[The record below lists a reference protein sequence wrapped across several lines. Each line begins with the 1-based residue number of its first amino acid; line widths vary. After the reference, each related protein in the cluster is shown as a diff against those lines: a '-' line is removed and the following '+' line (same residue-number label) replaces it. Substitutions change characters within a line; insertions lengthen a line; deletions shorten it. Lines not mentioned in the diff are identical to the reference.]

1 MKADYVI
8 KNGIVVTPQST
19 IIGGVAVKGTQIIA
33 VASDDQLPDAKR
45 IIDANGGYVIP
56 GLIDIHYHLGAG
68 GPIERIESDFKT
80 ETPGAALN
88 GVTTVSSMLA
98 TLGSYIPVME
108 RVIEWGTGESYVN
121 FALHCAIQ
129 VNAHFDELKKLCD
142 MGLCRFKMF
151 YTAYKGEEGRKIGQL
166 GCDDGMVYRAC
177 EFFADYGFPA
187 MGTLHCEEQDIMDL
201 LQPRYE
207 NKRMD
212 LPAWTEAR
220 PDFIE
225 AMSVDSAA
233 WIAKATGA
241 PVHIAHMSTRE
252 AVEELARWQ
261 KAGVRIY
268 GETTPTYLT
277 LTKYDDIG
285 FFGKI
290 NPPLREKDDQEA
302 IWAALRDGV
311 ITTMGTDTC
320 PYTRKEK
327 EQGGDLWSALPGFAT
342 GVEIFCAVMISEGVN
357 KGRLSLEQ
365 MVKVTSEGSARLLN
379 LYPRK
384 GALVPGADADIVI
397 VDPNKEM
404 TVHSKNLLTRAKEWS
419 PFEGMKLKGAP
430 VFTMVLG
437 EIMAEN
443 RELVGKP
450 NGRFVPVK
458 KTQRRMI

>member
-1 MKADYVI
+1 MKADCVI
-8 KNGIVVTPQST
+8 KNGIVVTPQNT
-19 IIGGVAVKGTQIIA
+19 IIGGVAVKGTQVIA
-33 VASDDQLPDAKR
+33 VASNELLPDATR
-45 IIDANGGYVIP
+45 TIDAKGGYVIP

-68 GPIERIESDFKT
+68 GPPERIESDFKT

-98 TLGSYIPVME
+98 TLGSYIPFA
-108 RVIEWGTGESYVN
+108 RKIIEWGTGKSYVN

-129 VNAHFDELKKLCD
+129 VNEHFEELQQLCD
-142 MGLCRFKMF
+142 MGLARFKMF

-166 GCDDGMVYRAC
+166 GCDDAMVYRAC
-177 EFFADYGFPA
+177 EFFAKYGYPA

-212 LPAWTEAR
+212 LAAWTEAR

-225 AMSVDSAA
+225 AMSIDSAA

-241 PVHIAHMSTRE
+241 AIHIAHMSTRE
-252 AVEELARWQ
+252 AVEELTRWQ

-285 FFGKI
+285 LFGKI

-342 GVEIFCAVMISEGVN
+342 GVEIFCAAMMTEGVN
-357 KGRLSLEQ
+357 KGRLSIEQ

-397 VDPNKEM
+397 VDPNREA
-404 TVHSKNLLTRAKEWS
+404 TVRAKDLMTRAREWS
-419 PFEGMKLKGAP
+419 PFEGMKLKGMP
-430 VFTMVLG
+430 VFTMVMG
-437 EIMAEN
+437 EIVAEN

-450 NGRFVPVK
+450 SGRFAPVK
-458 KTQRRMI
+458 K

>member
-1 MKADYVI
+1 MKADCVI
-8 KNGIVVTPQST
+8 RNGIVVTPRGT
-19 IIGGVAVKGTQIIA
+19 ILGGVAVKGSRIVS
-33 VASDDQLPDAKR
+33 VASDELLPEAGRVIDAKQ
-45 IIDANGGYVIP
+45 GYVIP

-68 GPIERIESDFKT
+68 GPLERIESDFVT

-98 TLGSYIPVME
+98 SLDSYVPLAPK
-108 RVIEWGTGESYVN
+108 VIEWGKGKSYVN
-121 FALHCAIQ
+121 YALHCAIETP
-129 VNAHFDELKKLCD
+129 AHFDELQEICE
-142 MGLCRFKMF
+142 MGMCRFKMF

-166 GCDDGMVYRAC
+166 GCDDAMVYRAF
-177 EFFADYGFPA
+177 EFFAKYGFPA
-187 MGTLHCEEQDIMDL
+187 MATLHCEEQDIMDL

-207 NKRMD
+207 KKRTD
-212 LPAWTEAR
+212 LAAWTEAR

-225 AMSVDSAA
+225 AMSLDSAA
-233 WIAKATGA
+233 WIAKETGA

-277 LTKYDDIG
+277 LTKFDDLG
-285 FFGKI
+285 LYGKI
-290 NPPLREKDDQEA
+290 NPPLREKDDQDA
-302 IWAALRDGV
+302 LWAALRDGV
-311 ITTMGTDTC
+311 VTTMGTDTC

-342 GVEIFCAVMISEGVN
+342 GVEVICSVMISEGVH

-365 MVKVTSEGSARLLN
+365 MVKVTSEGAARLLN

-397 VDPNKEM
+397 VDPNRETTIHAKD
-404 TVHSKNLLTRAKEWS
+404 LLTRSKEWS
-419 PFEGMKLKGAP
+419 PFEGIKVRGMP
-430 VFTMVLG
+430 VFTMVMG
-437 EIMAEN
+437 EIVAED
-443 RELVGKP
+443 REIVGRRA
-450 NGRFVPVK
+450 GCFVPVK
-458 KTQRRMI
+458 R

>member
-1 MKADYVI
+1 MKADCVI
-8 KNGIVVTPQST
+8 KNGVVVTPQGT
-19 IIGGVAVKGTQIIA
+19 ILGGVAVKGSKIVA
-33 VASDDQLPDAKR
+33 VTANESLPDAR
-45 IIDANGGYVIP
+45 RVIDAKEGYVIP

-68 GPIERIESDFKT
+68 GPLERIESDFVT

-98 TLGSYIPVME
+98 SLDSYIPLAQK
-108 RVIEWGTGESYVN
+108 VIEWGRGKSYVN
-121 FALHCAIQ
+121 YALHCAIETP
-129 VNAHFDELKKLCD
+129 AHLDELQRLCE
-142 MGLCRFKMF
+142 MGMCRFKMF

-166 GCDDGMVYRAC
+166 GCDDGMVYRAF
-177 EFFADYGFPA
+177 EFFAKYGFPA
-187 MGTLHCEEQDIMDL
+187 MATLHCEEQDIMDL

-207 NKRMD
+207 KKRND
-212 LPAWTEAR
+212 LAVWTEAR

-225 AMSVDSAA
+225 AMSLDSAA
-233 WIAKATGA
+233 WIAKETGA

-277 LTKYDDIG
+277 LTKYDKLG
-285 FFGKI
+285 LFGKI
-290 NPPLREKDDQEA
+290 NPPLREKDDQDA
-302 IWAALRDGV
+302 LWAALRDGI

-342 GVEIFCAVMISEGVN
+342 GVEVFCSVMISEGIH

-365 MVKVTSEGSARLLN
+365 MVKVTSEGTARLLN

-397 VDPNKEM
+397 VDPNRE
-404 TVHSKNLLTRAKEWS
+404 TTIHGQDLLTRSKDWS
-419 PFEGMKLKGAP
+419 PFEGIRVKGMP
-430 VFTMVLG
+430 VCTMVMG
-437 EIMAEN
+437 EMVAEN
-443 RELVGKP
+443 REMVGKST
-450 NGRFVPVK
+450 GEFVPVK
-458 KTQRRMI
+458 KP

>member
-1 MKADYVI
+1 MKADCVI
-8 KNGIVVTPQST
+8 RNGKVVTPTGT
-19 IIGGVAVKGTQIIA
+19 IMGGLAVKETKIVS
-33 VASDDQLPDAKR
+33 VASDEILPDSHR
-45 IIDANGGYVIP
+45 FIDANGGYILP

-68 GPIERIESDFKT
+68 GPLERIESDFAT

-98 TLGSYIPVME
+98 SLDSYIPLAP
-108 RVIEWGTGESYVN
+108 RVIAWGKGKSYVN
-121 FALHCAIQ
+121 YALHCAIET
-129 VNAHFDELKKLCD
+129 ASHFDELKSLCD
-142 MGLCRFKMF
+142 LGMCRFKMF

-166 GCDDGMVYRAC
+166 GCDDGMVYRAF

-187 MGTLHCEEQDIMDL
+187 IATLHCEEQDIMDL

-212 LPAWTEAR
+212 LAAWTEAR

-225 AMSVDSAA
+225 AMSLDSAA

-261 KAGVRIY
+261 RAGVRIY
-268 GETTPTYLT
+268 GETTPSYLT
-277 LTKYDDIG
+277 LTKNDPLG
-285 FFGKI
+285 PWGKI

-302 IWAALRDGV
+302 LWAALRGGV

-327 EQGGDLWSALPGFAT
+327 EQGGDLWSAYPGFAT
-342 GVEIFCAVMISEGVN
+342 GVEVFCSVMMTEGVH
-357 KGRLSLEQ
+357 KGRLSIEQ
-365 MVKVTSEGSARLLN
+365 MVKVTSEGTARLLN

-384 GALVPGADADIVI
+384 GALVPGADADIVL
-397 VDPNKEM
+397 VDPDRETTIRAKD
-404 TVHSKNLLTRAKEWS
+404 LLTRAKEWS
-419 PFEGMKLKGAP
+419 PFEGMKVKGMP
-430 VFTMVLG
+430 VLTMVMG
-437 EIMAEN
+437 EIAAEN
-443 RELVGKP
+443 REIVGKP
-450 NGRFVPVK
+450 GGRFVPVK
-458 KTQRRMI
+458 RG

>member
-1 MKADYVI
+1 MKADCI
-8 KNGIVVTPQST
+8 IRNGIVVTPHG
-19 IIGGVAVKGTQIIA
+19 IVIGGVAVRGTKIVS
-33 VASDDQLPDAKR
+33 VASDELLPDAVR
-45 IIDANGGYVIP
+45 FIDANGGYVIP

-68 GPIERIESDFKT
+68 GPLERIESDFKT
-80 ETPGAALN
+80 ETPGVALN

-98 TLGSYIPVME
+98 SLDSYVPLAPM
-108 RVIEWGTGESYVN
+108 VIGWGRGKSYVN
-121 FALHCAIQ
+121 YALHCAIET
-129 VNAHFDELKKLCD
+129 ASHLDELKQLCD
-142 MGLCRFKMF
+142 MGMCRFKMF

-166 GCDDGMVYRAC
+166 GCDDGMVYRAF
-177 EFFADYGFPA
+177 EFFANYGSPA
-187 MGTLHCEEQDIMDL
+187 IGTLHCEEQDIMDL

-212 LPAWTEAR
+212 LAAWTEAR

-225 AMSVDSAA
+225 AMSLDSAA
-233 WIAKATGA
+233 WIAKETGA

-277 LTKYDDIG
+277 LTKNDNLG
-285 FFGKI
+285 LFGKI
-290 NPPLREKDDQEA
+290 NPPLRERDDQEA
-302 IWAALRDGV
+302 LWAALREGI

-320 PYTRKEK
+320 PYTREEK
-327 EQGGDLWSALPGFAT
+327 EQRGDLWSALPGFAT
-342 GVEIFCAVMISEGVN
+342 GVEIFCSVMMSEGVN
-357 KGRLSLEQ
+357 KGRLSIEQ
-365 MVKVTSEGSARLLN
+365 MVKVTSEGTARLLN

-397 VDPNKEM
+397 VDPNRETTIHAKD
-404 TVHSKNLLTRAKEWS
+404 LLTRANGWS
-419 PFEGMKLKGAP
+419 PFEGMKVKGMP
-430 VFTMVLG
+430 VFTMVMG
-437 EIMAEN
+437 EIVAEN

-458 KTQRRMI
+458 KS

>member
-1 MKADYVI
+1 MKADCVI
-8 KNGIVVTPQST
+8 KNGIVVTPQGT

-33 VASDDQLPDAKR
+33 VAADELLPDASR
-45 IIDANGGYVIP
+45 FVDAHGGYVIP

-68 GPIERIESDFKT
+68 GPLERIESDFRT

-98 TLGSYIPVME
+98 SLESYIPLAPKVME
-108 RVIEWGTGESYVN
+108 WGKGKSYVN
-121 FALHCAIQ
+121 YALHCAIET
-129 VNAHFDELKKLCD
+129 ASHFDELKKLCE
-142 MGLCRFKMF
+142 MGMCRFKMF

-166 GCDDGMVYRAC
+166 GCDDGMVYRAF

-187 MGTLHCEEQDIMDL
+187 MATLHCEEQDIMDL

-225 AMSVDSAA
+225 AMSLDSAA
-233 WIAKATGA
+233 WIAKGTGA

-261 KAGVRIY
+261 RAGLRIY

-277 LTKYDDIG
+277 LTKYDKIG
-285 FFGKI
+285 VWGKI

-302 IWAALRDGV
+302 LWAALREGI

-327 EQGGDLWSALPGFAT
+327 EQRGDLWSALPGFAT
-342 GVEIFCAVMISEGVN
+342 GVEVFCSVMMTEGVH
-357 KGRLSLEQ
+357 KGRLSVEQ
-365 MVKVTSEGSARLLN
+365 MVKVTSEGTARLLN
-379 LYPRK
+379 RYPRK

-397 VDPNKEM
+397 VDPNRETIIHGKD
-404 TVHSKNLLTRAKEWS
+404 LLTRAKEWS
-419 PFEGMKLKGAP
+419 PFEGMKVRGMP
-430 VFTMVLG
+430 VFTMVMG
-437 EIMAEN
+437 EIVSEN

-458 KTQRRMI
+458 KT

>member
-1 MKADYVI
+1 MKVDYVI
-8 KNGIVVTPQST
+8 KNGIVVTPQGT
-19 IIGGVAVKGTQIIA
+19 IIGGVAVKGTKIIA
-33 VASDDQLPDAKR
+33 VASDELLPDANR
-45 IIDANGGYVIP
+45 FIDADGGYVIP

-68 GPIERIESDFKT
+68 GPLERIESDFKT

-98 TLGSYIPVME
+98 SLDSYVPLAQK
-108 RVIEWGTGESYVN
+108 VIEWGKGTSYVN
-121 FALHCAIQ
+121 YAHHCAIETPS
-129 VNAHFDELKKLCD
+129 HLGELKQLCD
-142 MGLCRFKMF
+142 MGMCRFKMF

-166 GCDDGMVYRAC
+166 GCDDGMVYRAF

-187 MGTLHCEEQDIMDL
+187 MATIHCEEQDIMDL

-207 NKRMD
+207 KKRMD

-225 AMSVDSAA
+225 AMSLDSAA

-277 LTKYDDIG
+277 LTKYDNIG
-285 FFGKI
+285 LYGKI
-290 NPPLREKDDQEA
+290 NPPLREKEDQEA
-302 IWAALRDGV
+302 LWAALRDGI

-342 GVEIFCAVMISEGVN
+342 GVEIFCSVMMSEGVH
-357 KGRLSLEQ
+357 KGRLSIEQ
-365 MVKVTSEGSARLLN
+365 MVRVTSEGAARLLN

-397 VDPNKEM
+397 VDPSREGTIWAKDLM
-404 TVHSKNLLTRAKEWS
+404 TRSKDWS
-419 PFEGMKLKGAP
+419 PFEGMKVRGMP
-430 VFTMVLG
+430 VFTMVMG
-437 EIMAEN
+437 EIVSEN

-458 KTQRRMI
+458 KS

>member
-1 MKADYVI
+1 MKADCVI
-8 KNGIVVTPQST
+8 KNGIIVTPQGM
-19 IIGGVAVKGTQIIA
+19 IIGGIAVKGTQIIA
-33 VASDDQLPDAKR
+33 VGSDELLPDASR
-45 IIDANGGYVIP
+45 FIDAKGGYVLP

-68 GPIERIESDFKT
+68 GPLERIASDFKT

-98 TLGSYIPVME
+98 SLDSYIPLASKVME
-108 RVIEWGTGESYVN
+108 WGKGKSYVN
-121 FALHCAIQ
+121 YALHCAIET
-129 VNAHFDELKKLCD
+129 ASHFDELQQLCD
-142 MGLCRFKMF
+142 MGMCRFKMF

-187 MGTLHCEEQDIMDL
+187 MATLHCEEQDIMDL
-201 LQPRYE
+201 LQPRYQK
-207 NKRMD
+207 KRMD
-212 LPAWTEAR
+212 LAAWTEAR

-225 AMSVDSAA
+225 AMSLDSAA

-241 PVHIAHMSTRE
+241 PVHIAHLSTRE

-261 KAGVRIY
+261 KVGVRIY

-277 LTKYDDIG
+277 LTKNDNLG
-285 FFGKI
+285 PWGKI

-302 IWAALRDGV
+302 LWAALRAGV

-342 GVEIFCAVMISEGVN
+342 GVEIFCSVMMSEGVH
-357 KGRLSLEQ
+357 KGRLSIEQ
-365 MVKVTSEGSARLLN
+365 MVKVTSEGTARLLN

-397 VDPNKEM
+397 IDPHKER
-404 TVHSKNLLTRAKEWS
+404 TIRAQDLLTRAKDWS
-419 PFEGMKLKGAP
+419 PFEGMKVKGMP
-430 VFTMVLG
+430 VFTMVMG
-437 EIMAEN
+437 EIVSEN
-443 RELVGKP
+443 RELVGQPK
-450 NGRFVPVK
+450 GRFVPVK
-458 KTQRRMI
+458 KS

>member
-1 MKADYVI
+1 MKADVVI
-8 KNGIVVTPQST
+8 KNGVVVTPQNT

-33 VASDDQLPDAKR
+33 VGADALLPEAHR
-45 IIDANGGYVIP
+45 FIDAQGGYIIP

-68 GPIERIESDFKT
+68 GPFERIESDFKT

-88 GVTTVSSMLA
+88 GVTTISSMLA
-98 TLGSYIPVME
+98 TLGSYIPAAS
-108 RVIEWGTGESYVN
+108 RAIEWGRGKSFVN
-121 FALHCAIQ
+121 YAFHCAIQ
-129 VNAHFDELKKLCD
+129 VPAHLDELKQVCD
-142 MGLCRFKMF
+142 MGMCRFKMF

-166 GCDDGMVYRAC
+166 GCDDGLVYRAC
-177 EFFADYGFPA
+177 ELIADYGFPA
-187 MGTLHCEEQDIMDL
+187 MATLHCEEQDIMDL
-201 LQPRYE
+201 LQPRFE

-225 AMSVDSAA
+225 AMSLDSAA
-233 WIAKATGA
+233 WIAQATGA
-241 PVHIAHMSTRE
+241 PVHIAHMSTKE

-277 LTKYDDIG
+277 LTKYG
-285 FFGKI
+285 ELGLYGKI
-290 NPPLREKDDQEA
+290 NPPLREKEDQA
-302 IWAALRDGV
+302 ALWAALRDGV

-327 EQGGDLWSALPGFAT
+327 EQKGDLWSALPGFAT
-342 GVEIFCAVMISEGVN
+342 GVEIFCSVMFSEGVR
-357 KGRLSLEQ
+357 KGRLSVEQ
-365 MVKVTSEGSARLLN
+365 MVRVTSEGAARLLN

-397 VDPNKEM
+397 IDPERET
-404 TVHSKNLLTRAKEWS
+404 TVRAKDLLTRANEWS
-419 PFEGMKLKGAP
+419 PFEGMKLMGMP
-430 VFTMVLG
+430 VFTMVMG
-437 EIMAEN
+437 EIMAEG

-458 KTQRRMI
+458 KP

>member
-1 MKADYVI
+1 MKADCVI
-8 KNGIVVTPQST
+8 KNGIVITPQGT

-33 VASDDQLPDAKR
+33 VAADELLPEASRFVDAH
-45 IIDANGGYVIP
+45 GGYVIP

-68 GPIERIESDFKT
+68 GPLERIESDFKT

-98 TLGSYIPVME
+98 SLESYIPLAPKVME
-108 RVIEWGTGESYVN
+108 WGKGNSYVN
-121 FALHCAIQ
+121 YALHCAIET
-129 VNAHFDELKKLCD
+129 ASHFDELKKLCE
-142 MGLCRFKMF
+142 MGMCRFKMF

-166 GCDDGMVYRAC
+166 GCDDGMVYRAF

-187 MGTLHCEEQDIMDL
+187 MATLHCEEQDIMDL

-225 AMSVDSAA
+225 AMSLDSAA
-233 WIAKATGA
+233 WIAKGTGA

-261 KAGVRIY
+261 RAGVRIY

-277 LTKYDDIG
+277 LTKYDKIG
-285 FFGKI
+285 VWGKI

-302 IWAALRDGV
+302 LWAALRDGV

-342 GVEIFCAVMISEGVN
+342 GVEVFCSVMMTEGVH
-357 KGRLSLEQ
+357 KGRLSVEQ
-365 MVKVTSEGSARLLN
+365 MVKVTSEGTARLLN

-397 VDPNKEM
+397 VDPNRETTIHGKD
-404 TVHSKNLLTRAKEWS
+404 LLTRAKEWS
-419 PFEGMKLKGAP
+419 PFEGMKVRGMP
-430 VFTMVLG
+430 VFTMVMG
-437 EIMAEN
+437 EIVSEN

-458 KTQRRMI
+458 KT

>member
-1 MKADYVI
+1 MKADCVI
-8 KNGIVVTPQST
+8 KNGVVVTPQGT
-19 IIGGVAVKGTQIIA
+19 ILGGVAVKGSKIVA
-33 VASDDQLPDAKR
+33 VTANESLPDAR
-45 IIDANGGYVIP
+45 RVIDAKEGYVIP

-68 GPIERIESDFKT
+68 GPLERIESDFVT

-98 TLGSYIPVME
+98 SLDSYIPLAQK
-108 RVIEWGTGESYVN
+108 VIEWGRGKSYVN
-121 FALHCAIQ
+121 YALHCAIETP
-129 VNAHFDELKKLCD
+129 AHLDELQRLCE
-142 MGLCRFKMF
+142 MGMCRFKMF

-166 GCDDGMVYRAC
+166 GCDDGMVYRAF
-177 EFFADYGFPA
+177 EFFAKYGFPA
-187 MGTLHCEEQDIMDL
+187 MATLHCEEQDIMDL

-207 NKRMD
+207 KKRND
-212 LPAWTEAR
+212 LAVWTEAR

-225 AMSVDSAA
+225 AMSLDSAA
-233 WIAKATGA
+233 WIAKETGA

-277 LTKYDDIG
+277 LTKYDKLG
-285 FFGKI
+285 LFGKI
-290 NPPLREKDDQEA
+290 NPPLREKDDQDA
-302 IWAALRDGV
+302 LWAALRDGI

-342 GVEIFCAVMISEGVN
+342 GVEIFCSVMISEGVH

-365 MVKVTSEGSARLLN
+365 MVKVTSEGTARLLN

-397 VDPNKEM
+397 VDPNRE
-404 TVHSKNLLTRAKEWS
+404 TTIHGQDLLTRSKDWS
-419 PFEGMKLKGAP
+419 PFEGTRVKGMP
-430 VFTMVLG
+430 VCTMVMG
-437 EIMAEN
+437 EMVAEN
-443 RELVGKP
+443 REMVGKST
-450 NGRFVPVK
+450 GEFVPVK
-458 KTQRRMI
+458 KP

>member
-1 MKADYVI
+1 MKADCVI
-8 KNGIVVTPQST
+8 KNGIVVTPRGT
-19 IIGGVAVKGTQIIA
+19 IIGGVAVKGEQIIA
-33 VASDDQLPDAKR
+33 VGFDKLLPDAAR
-45 IIDANGGYVIP
+45 FIDAKGGYVIP

-68 GPIERIESDFKT
+68 GPLERIESDFKT
-80 ETPGAALN
+80 ETPGAVLN

-98 TLGSYIPVME
+98 SLGSYTSLAP
-108 RVIEWGTGESYVN
+108 RVIEWGRGKSHVN
-121 FALHCAIQ
+121 YALHGAIETPP
-129 VNAHFDELKKLCD
+129 HFEELRQLCE
-142 MGLCRFKMF
+142 MGMCRFKMF

-166 GCDDGMVYRAC
+166 GCDDGMVYRAF

-187 MGTLHCEEQDIMDL
+187 IATLHCEEQDIMDL

-207 NKRMD
+207 NKRND
-212 LPAWTEAR
+212 LAAWTEAR

-225 AMSVDSAA
+225 AMSLDSAA

-241 PVHIAHMSTRE
+241 PAHIAHMSTRE

-268 GETTPTYLT
+268 GETTPAYLT
-277 LTKYDDIG
+277 LSKFDNIG
-285 FFGKI
+285 VWGKI

-342 GVEIFCAVMISEGVN
+342 GVEVFCSVMITEGVR

-365 MVKVTSEGSARLLN
+365 MVKVTSEGAARLLN

-384 GALVPGADADIVI
+384 GALVPGADADLVI
-397 VDPNKEM
+397 VDPEKEA
-404 TVHSKNLLTRAKEWS
+404 VIHGKDLLTRAKEWS
-419 PFEGMKLKGAP
+419 PFEGMKVKGMP
-430 VFTMVLG
+430 VFTMVMG
-437 EIMAEN
+437 KIVSEN

-458 KTQRRMI
+458 KT

>member
-1 MKADYVI
+1 MKADCVI
-8 KNGIVVTPQST
+8 KNGIVVTPQNT
-19 IIGGVAVKGTQIIA
+19 IIGGVAVKGPQIVA
-33 VASDDQLPDAKR
+33 VGADALLPEASR
-45 IIDANGGYVIP
+45 TIDAQGGYVIP
-56 GLIDIHYHLGAG
+56 GLIDVHYHLGAG
-68 GPIERIESDFKT
+68 GPFERIESDFKT

-88 GVTTVSSMLA
+88 GVTTIGSMLA
-98 TLGSYIPVME
+98 TLGSYIPAAAKA
-108 RVIEWGTGESYVN
+108 IEWGKGRSFVN
-121 FALHCAIQ
+121 YAFHCAIQ
-129 VNAHFDELKKLCD
+129 VPAHLEEVMKLCD
-142 MGLCRFKMF
+142 MGMSRFKMF

-166 GCDDGMVYRAC
+166 GCDDGLVYRAC
-177 EFFADYGFPA
+177 ELFAEYGFPA
-187 MGTLHCEEQDIMDL
+187 MATLHCEEQDIMDL

-225 AMSVDSAA
+225 PMSLDSAA

-241 PVHIAHMSTRE
+241 AIHIAHMSTKE
-252 AVEELARWQ
+252 AVEELTRWQ

-277 LTKYDDIG
+277 LTKYDNIG
-285 FFGKI
+285 LFGKI
-290 NPPLREKDDQEA
+290 NPPLREKEDQEA
-302 IWAALRDGV
+302 LWAALRDGV

-320 PYTRKEK
+320 PYTRQEK
-327 EQGGDLWSALPGFAT
+327 EQGGNLWCALPGFAT
-342 GVEIFCAVMISEGVN
+342 GVEIFCAAMISEGVN

-365 MVKVTSEGSARLLN
+365 MVKVTSEGTARLLN

-397 VDPNKEM
+397 VDPKRET
-404 TVHSKNLLTRAKEWS
+404 TVRSKDMVTRSKEWS
-419 PFEGMKLKGAP
+419 PFEGMKLKGLP
-430 VFTMVLG
+430 VFTMVMG

-443 RELVGKP
+443 RQLVGKP

-458 KTQRRMI
+458 KS

>member
-1 MKADYVI
+1 MKADCI
-8 KNGIVVTPQST
+8 IRNGIVVTPHGT
-19 IIGGVAVKGTQIIA
+19 IIGGVAVKGPRIVT
-33 VASDDQLPDAKR
+33 VASDELLPDASR
-45 IIDANGGYVIP
+45 FIDANGGYILP

-68 GPIERIESDFKT
+68 GPLERIESDFKT

-88 GVTTVSSMLA
+88 GVTTISSMLA
-98 TLGSYIPVME
+98 TLDSYVPLALK
-108 RVIEWGTGESYVN
+108 VIDWGRGRSYVN
-121 FALHCAIQ
+121 YALHCAIQ
-129 VNAHFDELKKLCD
+129 TASHFDELKQLCD
-142 MGLCRFKMF
+142 MGMCRFKMF

-166 GCDDGMVYRAC
+166 GCDDGMVYRAF
-177 EFFADYGFPA
+177 EFFANYGFPA
-187 MGTLHCEEQDIMDL
+187 IATLHCEEQDIMDL

-225 AMSVDSAA
+225 AMSLDSAA

-277 LTKYDDIG
+277 LTKHDELGLY
-285 FFGKI
+285 GKI

-302 IWAALRDGV
+302 LWAALREGI

-320 PYTRKEK
+320 PYTREEK

-342 GVEIFCAVMISEGVN
+342 GVEIFCSVMMSEGVN
-357 KGRLSLEQ
+357 KGRLSIEQ
-365 MVKVTSEGSARLLN
+365 MVKVTSEGTARLLN

-397 VDPNKEM
+397 VDPNRETTIHAKD
-404 TVHSKNLLTRAKEWS
+404 LLTRANGWS
-419 PFEGMKLKGAP
+419 PFEGMKVKGMP
-430 VFTMVLG
+430 VFTMVMG
-437 EIMAEN
+437 EIVAEN

-458 KTQRRMI
+458 KS

>member
-1 MKADYVI
+1 MKVDYVI
-8 KNGIVVTPQST
+8 KNGIVVTPQNT
-19 IIGGVAVKGTQIIA
+19 IIGGVAIQGTQIVA
-33 VASDDQLPDAKR
+33 VGADALLPEAKRTIDAK
-45 IIDANGGYVIP
+45 GGYIIP
-56 GLIDIHYHLGAG
+56 GLLDIHYHLGAG
-68 GPIERIESDFKT
+68 GPAERIESDFIT

-88 GVTTVSSMLA
+88 GVTTISSMLC
-98 TLGSYIPVME
+98 TQDSYIPFAKKAMK
-108 RVIEWGTGESYVN
+108 WGEGRSWINYA
-121 FALHCAIQ
+121 FHCAIQ
-129 VNAHFDELKKLCD
+129 LPLHLDELGDVCD
-142 MGLCRFKMF
+142 MGMSRFKMF
-151 YTAYKGEEGRKIGQL
+151 YTAYKGEEGRKINQL
-166 GCDDGMVYRAC
+166 GCDDGMVYQAC
-177 EFFADYGFPA
+177 EFFARYGFPSTV
-187 MGTLHCEEQDIMDL
+187 TLHCEEQDIMDL

-212 LPAWTEAR
+212 LAAWTDAR

-225 AMSVDSAA
+225 PMSVDSAA

-241 PVHIAHMSTRE
+241 PIHIAHMSTRE

-277 LTKYDDIG
+277 LTKYDNIG
-285 FFGKI
+285 LFGKI
-290 NPPLREKDDQEA
+290 NPPLREKEDQDA
-302 IWAALRDGV
+302 LWAALRDGV

-327 EQGGDLWSALPGFAT
+327 EQAGDLWSALPGFAT
-342 GVEIFCAVMISEGVN
+342 GVEIYCAVMFSEGVR
-357 KGRLSLEQ
+357 KGRLSVEQ

-397 VDPNKEM
+397 IDPEKEM
-404 TVHSKNLLTRAKEWS
+404 TVRSKEMITRSKEWS
-419 PFEGMKLKGAP
+419 PFEGMKLQGVP
-430 VFTMVLG
+430 VFTMVNG

-458 KTQRRMI
+458 K

>member
-1 MKADYVI
+1 MKADCVI
-8 KNGIVVTPQST
+8 RNGIVVTPRGT
-19 IIGGVAVKGTQIIA
+19 ILGGVAVKGSRIVS
-33 VASDDQLPDAKR
+33 VASDELLPEAGRVIDAKQ
-45 IIDANGGYVIP
+45 GYVIP

-68 GPIERIESDFKT
+68 GPLERIESDFVT

-98 TLGSYIPVME
+98 SLDSYVPLAPK
-108 RVIEWGTGESYVN
+108 VIEWGKGKSYVN
-121 FALHCAIQ
+121 YALHCAIETP
-129 VNAHFDELKKLCD
+129 AHFDELQEVCE
-142 MGLCRFKMF
+142 MGMCRFKMF

-166 GCDDGMVYRAC
+166 GCDDAMVYRAF
-177 EFFADYGFPA
+177 EFFAKYGFPA
-187 MGTLHCEEQDIMDL
+187 MATLHCEEQDIMDL

-207 NKRMD
+207 KKRTD
-212 LPAWTEAR
+212 LAAWTEAR

-225 AMSVDSAA
+225 AMSLDSAA
-233 WIAKATGA
+233 WIAKETGA

-277 LTKYDDIG
+277 LTKYDKLG
-285 FFGKI
+285 LFGKI
-290 NPPLREKDDQEA
+290 NPPLREKDDQDA
-302 IWAALRDGV
+302 LWAALRDGV
-311 ITTMGTDTC
+311 VTTMGTDTC

-342 GVEIFCAVMISEGVN
+342 GVEVICSVMISEGVH

-397 VDPNKEM
+397 VDPNRETTIHAKD
-404 TVHSKNLLTRAKEWS
+404 LLTRSKEWS
-419 PFEGMKLKGAP
+419 PFEGIKVRGMP
-430 VFTMVLG
+430 VFTMVMG
-437 EIMAEN
+437 EIVAEN
-443 RELVGKP
+443 REIIGRRVGC
-450 NGRFVPVK
+450 FVPVK
-458 KTQRRMI
+458 R

>member
-1 MKADYVI
+1 MMKADYVI
-8 KNGIVVTPQST
+8 KNGIVVTPQNT
-19 IIGGVAVKGTQIIA
+19 IIGGVAVKGTRIMA
-33 VASDDQLPDAKR
+33 VASDDALPDAGR
-45 IIDANGGYVIP
+45 SIDANGGYIIP
-56 GLIDIHYHLGAG
+56 GLIDVHYHLGAG
-68 GPIERIESDFKT
+68 GPPERIESDFKT

-88 GVTTVSSMLA
+88 GVTTVCSMLA
-98 TLGSYIPVME
+98 TLDSYIPFAE
-108 RVIEWGTGESYVN
+108 KVIGWGNETSHVN

-129 VNAHFDELKKLCD
+129 NDGHFDELKQICD
-142 MGLCRFKMF
+142 MGMCRFKMF

-166 GCDDGMVYRAC
+166 GCDDAMVYRAC

-187 MGTLHCEEQDIMDL
+187 AATLHCEEQDIMDL

-225 AMSVDSAA
+225 AMSLDSAA
-233 WIAKATGA
+233 WIAKETGA
-241 PVHIAHMSTRE
+241 TIHIAHMSTRE

-285 FFGKI
+285 LFGKI

-302 IWAALRDGV
+302 LWAALRDGV
-311 ITTMGTDTC
+311 ISTMGTDTC

-342 GVEIFCAVMISEGVN
+342 GVELFASVMFSEGVL
-357 KGRLSLEQ
+357 KGRLSIEQ
-365 MVKVTSEGSARLLN
+365 MVKVTSEGTARFLN
-379 LYPRK
+379 MYPHK

-397 VDPNKEM
+397 IDPDRET
-404 TVHSKNLLTRAKEWS
+404 TVHAKDLVTRAKEWS
-419 PFEGMKLKGAP
+419 PFEGMKLKGMP
-430 VFTMVLG
+430 VLTMVRG
-437 EIMAEN
+437 EIAAEG

-458 KTQRRMI
+458 R